1 MQKGGVP
8 LKNLSSE
15 EKEIVRKQFYTYCIK
30 VLHGEEL
37 NYFKEL
43 EKKKNREI
51 NFSELF
57 QKEPNILCNHDEFAI
72 AEHFTVMGLQVSV
85 YDECISAA
93 LRKLPDKKRNI
104 ILMLFFLD
112 MTETEIAV
120 YLQLVQSTV
129 HYHKADSLRLLKILL
144 ERNRK

>member
-1 MQKGGVP
+1 VFP
-8 LKNLSSE
+8 LKDLSSE
-15 EKEIVRKQFYTYCIK
+15 EKEIVRKQFCAYCIK

-43 EKKKNREI
+43 EKKRKREI

-57 QKEPNILCNHDEFAI
+57 QKEPNMLYNHDEFAI

-93 LRKLPDKKRNI
+93 LRKLPDKKRNV

-112 MTETEIAV
+112 MRETEICCLFAIGTEH
-120 YLQLVQSTV
+120 STL
-129 HYHKADSLRLLKILL
+129 S
-144 ERNRK
+144 

>member
-1 MQKGGVP
+1 M
-8 LKNLSSE
+8 KNLSSE

-72 AEHFTVMGLQVSV
+72 AEYFTVMGLQVSV

-144 ERNRK
+144 ERNCK